1 MRKIKYV
8 GLILGFIALVSL
20 NAHARDLSA
29 DVKAKM
35 GQLTWIEG
43 TWTGETM
50 MSRTGKK
57 LPETITLTETAHFE
71 MDGMILILEGVGM
84 KGGEEVSHS
93 YTYITYNAKRQ
104 RYFMY
109 ALTDD
114 GNILNPTFNANDQG
128 MQWKM
133 NVRNGQGKYTIEDDA
148 GSRTETSWHSTDGG
162 ETWEA
167 VFSVT
172 LEKQ

>member
-1 MRKIKYV
+1 MRNIKFV
-8 GLILGFIALVSL
+8 GLLIIIAAVSV
-20 NAHARDLSA
+20 NTYARDLSA

-35 GQLTWIEG
+35 SQLAWIEG

-57 LPETITLTETAHFE
+57 LAETVTLTETAHFE
-71 MDGMILILEGVGM
+71 MDGMILILEGVGR

-104 RYFMY
+104 RFYMY

-133 NVRNGQGKYTIEDDA
+133 SVRNGQGKYTIEND
-148 GSRTETSWHSTDGG
+148 GGNRTETSWHSADG

-167 VFSVT
+167 VFTVT